1 MSRNLRNGHDR
12 SHQSSK
18 ISVSRLVF
26 VILHDHGDLK
36 RSFHLIEQE
45 ITEIYDCAVSER
57 NPHFQGFSKKFSGEP
72 WRTFSVILELVYI
85 CSQKGIY
92 YQYRSPALRKLMLL

>member
-26 VILHDHGDLK
+26 VIFHDHGDLK

-45 ITEIYDCAVSER
+45 INEIYDCAVSER
-57 NPHFQGFSKKFSGEP
+57 NPLIFKDSLKSSLENLGELFQ
-72 WRTFSVILELVYI
+72 
-85 CSQKGIY
+85 
-92 YQYRSPALRKLMLL
+92 